1 MKLMSRVAMLVLAL
15 VSPAAAQQQQQ
26 SQTATATF
34 VGRDGKDVG
43 RAALTVADGGV
54 LLDLQVSGLPANRW
68 VAFHVHETGD
78 CDPGSKYETAGKHFN
93 PGNKEHGLLA
103 ANGPHGGDMPNQ
115 YVNEDGILRAQVF
128 DTMVTLDEKDNG
140 IRGRALIIHA
150 NSDDYR
156 SQPAGDAGERVACA
170 VIK

>member
-1 MKLMSRVAMLVLAL
+1 MLVLAL
-15 VSPAAAQQQQQ
+15 ILPAAAQQQEQ
-26 SQTATATF
+26 SQSATANF
-34 VGRDGKDVG
+34 IDREGKDVG
-43 RAALTVADGGV
+43 RAALTVAEGGV
-54 LLDLQVSGLPANRW
+54 LIDLQVSGLPANRW
-68 VAFHVHETGD
+68 VAFHVHETGN
-78 CDPGSKYETAGKHFN
+78 CDRASKFETAGKHFN

-103 ANGPHGGDMPNQ
+103 ADGPHGGDMPNQ

-156 SQPAGDAGERVACA
+156 SQPAGDSGDRLACA
-170 VIK
+170 VIE